1 MSGNSAARAPRLLV
15 LANGV
20 PVRGAL
26 SARVT
31 STSHYGADRFA
42 VSLSLAA
49 DPAMAAAF
57 WGGLG
62 ECALDVQVGFAGAG
76 FTSLVQGLIDNVVI
90 DAVVGVAH
98 LEGRDRAAALIE
110 ARTQETFANRT
121 SSEIATLLAG
131 RHGLAADVQPTT
143 TPVGRYWQLEHDH
156 ITLDQFCRAST
167 EWDLLVGLAGRES
180 FDVWVRGATL
190 HFRPSQ
196 QDAMPGAVLRPRDT
210 AFGPANVT
218 ALRLER
224 ALTLARD
231 IEVVVKSWNSK
242 LAKGFTQSARASRGG
257 SASQGLREPV
267 QRYSFVVP
275 DLLPDAALLLAQRK
289 LAQLSRHERVI
300 AAEMPGELLLDARM
314 LVGVEGTDSAFDQ
327 TYWIDEVSR
336 SIDARHGFHQT
347 VRARNASPG
356 LEAL

>member
-1 MSGNSAARAPRLLV
+1 MSGSSVSRAPRLLV
-15 LANGV
+15 LADGT

-31 STSHYGADRFA
+31 NTNHYGADRFE
-42 VSLSLAA
+42 VTLSLAA
-49 DPAMAAAF
+49 DPAMGAAY
-57 WGGLG
+57 WGAL
-62 ECALDVQVGFAGAG
+62 EQCSLDVQVGFAGAG
-76 FTSLVQGLIDNVVI
+76 FSSLVQGLVDNVVV
-90 DAVVGVAH
+90 DSVAGVAH
-98 LEGRDRAAALIE
+98 LAGRDRTAALIE

-131 RHGLAADVQPTT
+131 RHGLVADVQPTT

-167 EWDLLVGLAGRES
+167 EWDLLVGLAGREG

-190 HFRPSQ
+190 YFRPPSG
-196 QDAMPGAVLRPRDT
+196 ATPGAVLRPRDT
-210 AFGPANVT
+210 VTGPANVT

-231 IEVVVKSWNSK
+231 IEVVVKSWNSR
-242 LAKGFTQSARASRGG
+242 LAKGFTQTARASRGG
-257 SASQGLREPV
+257 ITAHGLREPV

-275 DLLPDAALLLAQRK
+275 DLLPNAALQLAQRK
-289 LAQLSRHERVI
+289 LAQLSRHERVVS
-300 AAEMPGELLLDARM
+300 AEMPGELSLDARM
-314 LVGVEGTDSAFDQ
+314 MVAVEGTGSAFDQ
-327 TYWIDEVSR
+327 TYWVDEVSR

-356 LEAL
+356 LEAF